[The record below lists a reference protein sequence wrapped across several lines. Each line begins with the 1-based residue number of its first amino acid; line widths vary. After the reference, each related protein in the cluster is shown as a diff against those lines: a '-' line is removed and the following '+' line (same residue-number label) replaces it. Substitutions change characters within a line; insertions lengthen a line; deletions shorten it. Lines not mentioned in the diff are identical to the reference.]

1 MNSLQLDVYGGI
13 PFLVSLSI
21 GLAWKRFLK
30 CSRLRGVSLFNSIH
44 FSRYVSRRLFVFFW
58 TLLRFTKRRFW
69 RNSWSLFELDVII
82 LSFPFIS
89 YGISSILE
97 AETNTWHISVCLLNC
112 KQPKINKIPFPL
124 LLLFNSN
131 YSLYNLIDKSW
142 STFINFVSIP
152 IQFTKEKKLHENI
165 NTLYNIAPIR
175 NKFSRLHNNLNP
187 EPACQLLT
195 SFPQTHLDFHSKRV
209 YPLFSAQN
217 HIRRVDERQLRN
229 EAP

>member
-1 MNSLQLDVYGGI
+1 MSRYSI
-13 PFLVSLSI
+13 PFIFLDTF
-21 GLAWKRFLK
+21 LADYL
-30 CSRLRGVSLFNSIH
+30 C
-44 FSRYVSRRLFVFFW
+44 FS
-58 TLLRFTKRRFW
+58 LLRFTKRRFW

-82 LSFPFIS
+82 LSFRFIS

-209 YPLFSAQN
+209 YPLFSATES
-217 HIRRVDERQLRN
+217 HSSSRWAAASKWGAIKAIL
-229 EAP
+229 